1 MGSHISVKLYNPG
14 LENPQKKFLTDCAT
28 FWLESEPRAGVG
40 LPLRIIHIWAL
51 STVLG
56 EEAQDVCRKLM
67 EIDIQLPAGHV
78 DVDRAAVP
86 RMVSRRP
93 MEFPLGRGI
102 ESPASCLLSK
112 GGGILLDPA
121 LGANG
126 DLFDRQSGGLRRHLD
141 ARDEV

>member
-28 FWLESEPRAGVG
+28 FWVESESRAGVG

-67 EIDIQLPAGHV
+67 EIDIQLRAGHV
-78 DVDRAAVP
+78 NVDRAAVP
-86 RMVSRRP
+86 RIVSRRP
-93 MEFPLGRGI
+93 M
-102 ESPASCLLSK
+102 
-112 GGGILLDPA
+112 
-121 LGANG
+121 
-126 DLFDRQSGGLRRHLD
+126 
-141 ARDEV
+141 